1 MPPAKGGYAEERA
14 ATSQHRSV
22 RRGVDMVVANVEGR
36 WRLMCVPP
44 GKRLMCADI
53 GELAIDMASC

>member
-1 MPPAKGGYAEERA
+1 
-14 ATSQHRSV
+14 
-22 RRGVDMVVANVEGR
+22 MVVANVEGR

-53 GELAIDMASC
+53 GELAIDMSGC